1 MGAYPTT
8 WPRKRLLRALSRGFL
23 RAAFR
28 LLARVEV
35 TGRENLPPAGPL
47 IVAGNHSSLLD
58 VILMI
63 AFGPRRLELIGTGDI
78 PMDPAYAW
86 IASVYG
92 FIPVKRGSTDS
103 RSLESSV
110 GVLRQGGFLGIF
122 PQGGIWDRRRTRA
135 QRGVA
140 WLSAA
145 AKAPVLPMGFGWSK
159 GAFGA
164 IFAFKFPRITV
175 GIGPAIPPLAGR
187 DRTGPR
193 RSELDACAERVM
205 DAIESLIPDDLR
217 GGFEAPE
224 REEFA
229 AAAFSVDADGSER
242 PITMEGGQARNLG
255 FLFFHPVLIRT
266 FSRNLRL
273 RTRCLEDIAAPIP
286 APAVR
291 DAMTDIVRYLDG
303 EGRSFFAYR
312 VGAENA
318 GAMRAA
324 FVTLLAT
331 ARDPGAE
338 RLRFTAER
346 RWRMRGDAE
355 DRVERLPDGAARS
368 TPEDT

>member
-1 MGAYPTT
+1 VETHPLK
-8 WPRKRLLRALSRGFL
+8 WPRKRLARAICRGFL

-47 IVAGNHSSLLD
+47 VVAGNHSSVLD
-58 VILMI
+58 VVLMI

-86 IASVYG
+86 IADTYG

-103 RSLESSV
+103 RSLESSI

-135 QRGVA
+135 QKGVA

-145 AKAPVLPMGFGWSK
+145 AAAPVLPMGFGWSK

-164 IFAFKFPRITV
+164 IFAFRFPRITV
-175 GIGPAIPPLAGR
+175 GIGSAIPPLAGA
-187 DRTGPR
+187 DGGGPR
-193 RSELDACAERVM
+193 RNEVDAYAERVM
-205 DAIESLIPDDLR
+205 DAIESLIPEDLR
-217 GGFEAPE
+217 LGFEAPE

-229 AAAFSVDADGSER
+229 AAAYSVAADGSER
-242 PITMEGGQARNLG
+242 ALDLDPAGARTLG

-266 FSRNLRL
+266 FSRNLRF

-286 APAVR
+286 ASAVS
-291 DAMTDIVRYLDG
+291 DALSDIVTYLDG
-303 EGRSFFAYR
+303 EGRYFFTYR
-312 VGAENA
+312 IGAENA

-324 FVTLLAT
+324 FTALLAG
-331 ARDPGAE
+331 AADPDTV

-346 RWRMRGDAE
+346 RWRMGGDAG
-355 DRVERLPDGAARS
+355 DRVERLPGGAARCKPDDS
-368 TPEDT
+368 